1 MDEAKTQIIFGS
13 DEELEKRK
21 ERLRAFRGPKVRKHL
36 LDNEHEQILPIVDG
50 MILDGESDAF
60 VDELL
65 KTAGTPGNERTFEFL
80 RFAALIMGQEFIRSA
95 FFGKVLTVSE
105 ACRMIREEYHEKQ
118 MEPFKEIYDNLD
130 EKLRAAREGEET
142 VKRQIETLKMQNNHA
157 GKLYAER
164 LGKAKMEYH
173 YKLQIAETKAQV
185 IKERLEDKVKAL
197 TKRVDEE
204 QEAKEVLQKENEKLR
219 KNTGWFSRWR
229 TQETKVESEKKLE
242 KVKEEETVNDP
253 TADERRELC
262 IQILGN
268 EKFTGEQI
276 DLIIPALEDE
286 SIPLGTLKI
295 LCRPDLPVQ
304 NMKGL
309 IRFITG
315 GKKDH
320 EKQRS

>member
-1 MDEAKTQIIFGS
+1 MFNELDDMNRYCYWLLNENEQKIYTQI
-13 DEELEKRK
+13 
-21 ERLRAFRGPKVRKHL
+21 
-36 LDNEHEQILPIVDG
+36 NDG
-50 MILDGESDAF
+50 ITNLSS
-60 VDELL
+60 
-65 KTAGTPGNERTFEFL
+65 
-80 RFAALIMGQEFIRSA
+80 FIRTDVTS
-95 FFGKVLTVSE
+95 KDNLSSIIRSVLTDHPQYFWFEGRVS
-105 ACRMIREEYHEKQ
+105 AAKEKGCIVVMPQ
-118 MEPFKEIYDNLD
+118 YLYDFAEI
-130 EKLRAAREGEET
+130 KT

-219 KNTGWFSRWR
+219 KNTGWFSKWR
-229 TQETKVESEKKLE
+229 MQETKVESEKKPE

-309 IRFITG
+309 IRFIKG

-320 EKQRS
+320 EKQGS